1 MVPSG
6 TLSSGKELK
15 LSPKE
20 MLRTAHGVLIQI
32 RVEEEAVM
40 VSVDGIVW

>member
-1 MVPSG
+1 M
-6 TLSSGKELK
+6 ELK
-15 LSPKE
+15 LSPEE

-32 RVEEEAVM
+32 RVEEAVM